1 MGRKRRL
8 GDYEEASVTSR
19 GLFVVATSDRRVVA
33 LEPDGDVRWTVTRP
47 RPVGRARALSGFRIA
62 YREGNTVR
70 VVVGDGTND
79 HLLARAPP
87 RPSRPPGSP
96 MQVATSSRTSTPK
109 DGSAS
114 SDVDTRAAL
123 VGA

>member
-8 GDYEEASVTSR
+8 GDYEEASWSPR
-19 GLFVVATSDRRVVA
+19 GLFVVAASDRRVVA

-47 RPVGRARALSGFRIA
+47 RPVADARWAPSGFRIA
-62 YREGNTVR
+62 YREGNTLR

-87 RPSRPPGSP
+87 RRPARLAPRCEP
-96 MQVATSSRTSTPK
+96 
-109 DGSAS
+109 
-114 SDVDTRAAL
+114 
-123 VGA
+123 